1 MEIIDKYIPREY
13 LALKINYCRQ
23 RLDELPE
30 FSMLE
35 HNINGVSRKIIRV
48 DSHRYFIDSRSGERA
63 LNLLQEREEIEAQL
77 KIYEAIW
84 NINFKGKPLPECK
97 PCQIKRYLSIGPKQ
111 QVLLNKDYF
120 DSLKNDD
127 NKKYAKYKNNFFNGI
142 YYRSA
147 TEKDIAIYYT
157 EMGIPF
163 KYEPSV
169 TILGL
174 DKPIN
179 PDFAL
184 YIEELDSCKFHEHL
198 GMKEYADYQKN
209 TKIKY
214 SNYIGAGLVPELDII
229 YTHDKEDVPFDIRY
243 LSAKLNS
250 AVYGSII
257 CRDP

>member
-23 RLDELPE
+23 RLEELPK
-30 FSMLE
+30 FSMQE
-35 HNINGVSRKIIRV
+35 HNVKGVSRKIICV
-48 DSHRYFIDSRSGERA
+48 DSHRYLIDSLSGERS

-77 KIYEAIW
+77 NIYETIW
-84 NINFKGKPLPECK
+84 KINFKGDPLPECK
-97 PCQIKRYLSIGPKQ
+97 PCKIKRYMSIGPDQ
-111 QVLLNKDYF
+111 QVLLNKNYF

-127 NKKYAKYKNNFFNGI
+127 NTKYPKYKSNLYKGI

-147 TEKDIAIYYT
+147 IEKDIAIYYT
-157 EMGIPF
+157 EAGIPF
-163 KYEPSV
+163 KYEPSI
-169 TILGL
+169 TLLGL

-179 PDFAL
+179 ADFAL
-184 YIEELDSCKFHEHL
+184 YIKELDSCKFHEHF

-214 SNYIGAGLVPELDII
+214 SNYMGAGLIPELDII
-229 YTHDKEDVPFDIRY
+229 FTHDREDAPFDIRY

-250 AVYGSII
+250 AIYGSII
-257 CRDP
+257 CRDS